1 MMPPAATKPPAGQR
15 APSVSKRQKCSE
27 QPRILER
34 PKLPEKSE
42 CERDFERAH
51 EKILSIIKSQFES
64 SYEARLDWVKPYLD
78 EERLGTANLQRQ
90 RRLIEEQKEK
100 SYSDDDNLSE
110 YTIVS
115 SDTESEPDDLDP
127 DLEEELIKL
136 REGYWEHQIR
146 LTSLLETRPIDIG
159 TVDEVLLLR
168 SHRDRH
174 NHTFAWKQEREKCAA
189 GGGCCGRT
197 CGCCETSLGQYLEPA
212 KDGEEEDE
220 RKEVEV
226 LGHCTVECGC
236 CILVRGCYRP
246 HPGLPPVDGDR

>member
-1 MMPPAATKPPAGQR
+1 MMLPATTEPLAIQR
-15 APSVSKRQKCSE
+15 APFVSKCQKCLE
-27 QPRILER
+27 KPRILER
-34 PKLPEKSE
+34 PKAPEKPE
-42 CERDFERAH
+42 YEHNFERAH
-51 EKILSIIKSQFES
+51 EKIPSVIRSQFET
-64 SYEARLDWVKPYLD
+64 SYEARMDWVKPYLD

-100 SYSDDDNLSE
+100 SYSYDDNISE
-110 YTIVS
+110 YTVVS
-115 SDTESEPDDLDP
+115 SDAEPEDLDP
-127 DLEEELIKL
+127 DVEEELIKL
-136 REGYWEHQIR
+136 RENYWEHQIH
-146 LTSLLETRPIDIG
+146 LTSLIETRPIDVG

-174 NHTFAWKQEREKCAA
+174 NRTFAWRLEREKCAA
-189 GGGCCGRT
+189 SGGCCGRT
-197 CGCCETSLGQYLEPA
+197 CGCCERPLGKYLEPA

-246 HPGLPPVDGDR
+246 HPGLPSIDNED